1 MRAKESGVGA
11 RPGSRG
17 GFSLLG
23 PLQIHRLA
31 LVFLLFLFSIFLSFP
46 FLSLS
51 LSFPPSTRYSFLNVN
66 GRMNA
71 VVRAIWTLNGK
82 ECNWVVFYLS

>member
-51 LSFPPSTRYSFLNVN
+51 LFPS
-66 GRMNA
+66 
-71 VVRAIWTLNGK
+71 
-82 ECNWVVFYLS
+82 